1 MNDQRPGFYKGS
13 DGQWHEDRRSQPDRR
28 KYHSSPKHPDRRMA
42 GRRRAD
48 AAVRNRE
55 MKLEIEEALA
65 DLESGRDEEEK

>member
-1 MNDQRPGFYKGS
+1 
-13 DGQWHEDRRSQPDRR
+13 
-28 KYHSSPKHPDRRMA
+28 MA